1 LLWLGAGLAS
11 RNWLSAVIVAS
22 MMTVAYA
29 YRIRSEESMLLMG
42 LGERYR
48 NYMASTWRL
57 IPWVI

>member
-1 LLWLGAGLAS
+1 MMAS
-11 RNWLSAVIVAS
+11 VMA
-22 MMTVAYA
+22 VAYA
-29 YRIRSEESMLLMG
+29 YRIRSEESMLLTG